1 MGEKARQDRVLSNI
15 ARMSNVYFLIVVAL
29 IAGVLVPAQGAANN
43 RMAMIVDSPVLAAFI
58 SFTVGTLALFVYMLL
73 AGIPLWNLSASRD
86 APAIAWSAGLMG
98 AFFVAASVALIPRL
112 GVAMTFSLIIAGQMA
127 ATLAIDHFGLF
138 GVEVRPINIPKVLG
152 IVLIIIGVILVRR
165 FQ

>member
-1 MGEKARQDRVLSNI
+1 
-15 ARMSNVYFLIVVAL
+15 MSNTYFFILIAL

-43 RMAMIVDSPVLAAFI
+43 RMAMAVESPVLAAFI
-58 SFTVGTLALFVYMLL
+58 SFTIGTLALFVYLLL
-73 AGIPLWNLSASRD
+73 AGIPPWNLSAARE
-86 APAIAWSAGLMG
+86 APAIAWSGGLMG

-138 GVEVRPINIPKVLG
+138 GVEVRPINLPKVVG
-152 IVLIIIGVILVRR
+152 ILLITAGVILVRR